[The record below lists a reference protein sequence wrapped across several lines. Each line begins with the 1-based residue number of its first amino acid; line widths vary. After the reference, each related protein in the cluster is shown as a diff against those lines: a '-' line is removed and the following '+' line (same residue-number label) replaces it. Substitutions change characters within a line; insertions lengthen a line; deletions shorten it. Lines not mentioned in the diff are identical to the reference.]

1 MLTPYSFYRGLFL
14 KIHQAEAETCV
25 TLADFDLNDKREI
38 QLFRTIVN
46 YLWFKAFKTW
56 KENIQRVDNQD
67 RVIFGSTSE
76 WVIET
81 CWIQIAD
88 PPVVQEGTVEED
100 FVALI

>member
-46 YLWFKAFKTW
+46 YL
-56 KENIQRVDNQD
+56 
-67 RVIFGSTSE
+67 
-76 WVIET
+76 
-81 CWIQIAD
+81 
-88 PPVVQEGTVEED
+88 
-100 FVALI
+100 